1 MPPSRK
7 YSDPDAI
14 AKVADLTLRSRR
26 LVEGA
31 INGQH
36 RSPFHGF
43 NIEFAQYRDYTPGDD
58 LRRLDWRVF
67 ARSDRHY
74 IKQYEEESNVKVTFV
89 VDASASMNYK
99 GSADALEVRLRGH
112 DGRRPGHAPDP
123 PARPRRPRPLRRG
136 GQHHAAARRQAVAG
150 PGDLGPAPE
159 DARRPARPTSAAC
172 SRSITN
178 QGKRRGLMVIVSDL
192 LTDLDTV
199 YDGLNRLR
207 FLGHEVL
214 VMQVLDRDEMELP
227 FDGPTIF
234 TDIEGDEE
242 VFAEPW
248 AFRRSYQAAMN
259 EFLDGVKKECGA
271 RGYDHVRFLTDEPLG
286 DSLSLFLHSRDEVG
300 RGGQAIMMTF
310 LSPLLAWGALLG
322 AIPIIIHLLNRRR
335 FRRVDW
341 APMRYLKLTVQRNRR
356 RVQIEQLLLMLLRVA
371 ALALLFFYLARPVI
385 NPTGLE
391 GWLGSGGRSSQIVLI
406 DDSLS
411 MGYGSSE
418 SPAFRQAKETAGS
431 LGRLGPKRGPI
442 HDPGR
447 LGSQG
452 PGGPRGRRLAARGPG
467 RGGRDDP
474 ADGRA
479 CRLAGGPGRGRGGPP
494 VVHLSDPAGHDPDRP
509 PQVGLGR
516 RGLADRPEV
525 VRGRRPGPDLRRRLG
540 RRRQRRAC
548 WGSSRSTGRSSP
560 GPRAAGRR

>member
-31 INGQH
+31 ISGQH

-99 GSADALEVRLRGH
+99 GSAELSKFDYAATMVVALAMLLTRQQDPVGLVLFDEAASTMLPPDAKPSQVQVISGLLQKCTPTRKT
-112 DGRRPGHAPDP
+112 
-123 PARPRRPRPLRRG
+123 
-136 GQHHAAARRQAVAG
+136 
-150 PGDLGPAPE
+150 DLGGLL
-159 DARRPARPTSAAC
+159 RT
-172 SRSITN
+172 ITN

-192 LTDLDTV
+192 LTDLDAV

-248 AFRRSYQAAMN
+248 AFRRSYQAAMH
-259 EFLDGVKKECGA
+259 EFLDGVKKECGS

-286 DSLSLFLHSRDEVG
+286 DSLSLFLHSREEVG
-300 RGGQAIMMTF
+300 RGG
-310 LSPLLAWGALLG
+310 
-322 AIPIIIHLLNRRR
+322 
-335 FRRVDW
+335 
-341 APMRYLKLTVQRNRR
+341 
-356 RVQIEQLLLMLLRVA
+356 
-371 ALALLFFYLARPVI
+371 RP
-385 NPTGLE
+385 
-391 GWLGSGGRSSQIVLI
+391 
-406 DDSLS
+406 
-411 MGYGSSE
+411 
-418 SPAFRQAKETAGS
+418 A
-431 LGRLGPKRGPI
+431 
-442 HDPGR
+442 
-447 LGSQG
+447 
-452 PGGPRGRRLAARGPG
+452 
-467 RGGRDDP
+467 
-474 ADGRA
+474 
-479 CRLAGGPGRGRGGPP
+479 
-494 VVHLSDPAGHDPDRP
+494 
-509 PQVGLGR
+509 
-516 RGLADRPEV
+516 
-525 VRGRRPGPDLRRRLG
+525 
-540 RRRQRRAC
+540 
-548 WGSSRSTGRSSP
+548 
-560 GPRAAGRR
+560 